1 MNWRGDNIFIY
12 RHFQGPFLTDPA
24 KNSQSKAM
32 DSSIRVIHQKMSFE
46 SNASVDRNLNPFS
59 RSQLD
64 DWKIEGDDTEANME
78 RDARMMLYWVSGHH
92 YILDVD

>member
-1 MNWRGDNIFIY
+1 MQVLIET
-12 RHFQGPFLTDPA
+12 L
-24 KNSQSKAM
+24 
-32 DSSIRVIHQKMSFE
+32 IHI
-46 SNASVDRNLNPFS
+46 S

-92 YILDVD
+92 YILDIYWKYFLIF